1 MIGWWR
7 RGARGCRGSI
17 AVGRCAWLDE
27 DPAVALASADCV
39 VPTVA
44 AGFGCAGVLTPPQA
58 LTLSNKAT
66 AAAVLM

>member
-1 MIGWWR
+1 MAPAGAGVPLLSAAAPGAFGWF
-7 RGARGCRGSI
+7 
-17 AVGRCAWLDE
+17 DE